1 MTTPEKNLQG
11 ENRKSYAQSFT
22 VHHQKIKSIK
32 DKIDERRNKVYRL
45 KLQGYSPQ
53 EIADELEISL
63 STVEKDIH
71 HMKYFC
77 LKWSKDIIT
86 ESARKPFVDSY
97 TQIEIVQK
105 ELWKIYRAEKDN
117 KVKKRILDAIITNS
131 LKQDKL
137 VQYRRLEYSEENKV
151 EEIEKALTEEAE
163 KEAST
168 G

>member
-1 MTTPEKNLQG
+1 MMTSEKNSKG
-11 ENRKSYAQSFT
+11 ENRHFYAQNMT
-22 VHHQKIKSIK
+22 VNHQKIKSIK

-53 EIADELEISL
+53 EIADELKVSL
-63 STVEKDIH
+63 TTIERDIH

-86 ESARKPFVDSY
+86 ESARKPFVDAY

-105 ELWKIYRAEKDN
+105 ELWTIYRAEKDN

-137 VQYRRLEYSEENKV
+137 VQYRRLEHREEETV
-151 EEIEKALTEEAE
+151 EEIETALHEEAK

-168 G
+168 S